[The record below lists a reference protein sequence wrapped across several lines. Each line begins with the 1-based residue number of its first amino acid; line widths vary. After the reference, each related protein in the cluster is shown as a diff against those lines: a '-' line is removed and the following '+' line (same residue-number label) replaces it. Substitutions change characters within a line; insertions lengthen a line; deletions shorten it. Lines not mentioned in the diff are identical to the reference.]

1 MAATQQSRPNPQAV
15 QRSMGIIVSGVHK
28 RAFLHKLAELGHV
41 PESQQE
47 EDQLVELGFKLASVD
62 PSVTEPNPFLHQAP
76 AKPRGK
82 YASAVADLDQVL
94 GLEKTAE
101 SDRIYDAALALAQDP
116 QIYSAALTIKQAAAA
131 AQTAG

>member
-1 MAATQQSRPNPQAV
+1 MAATQQSRPSPQAV
-15 QRSMGIIVSGVHK
+15 QQSMGIIVSGVHK

-41 PESQQE
+41 AETPEE

-62 PSVTEPNPFLHQAP
+62 PSVSEPNPFLQPAP
-76 AKPRGK
+76 APRGK

-94 GLEKTAE
+94 GLEKQSE

-116 QIYSAALTIKQAAAA
+116 AIYGAALTIKRAAAA
-131 AQTAG
+131 AQPAG